1 MNFQENIKKQAEQNI
16 KTALEQAKSLG
27 FKIVQ
32 TPIIKEKN
40 HVECY
45 MEQNPCNDECY
56 EYSQML
62 SAKYEGLNQWAKK
75 KYTIEDIYE
84 TG

>member
-1 MNFQENIKKQAEQNI
+1 MDFQKDLEKQAKQNI
-16 KTALEQAKSLG
+16 NLALKQVERLG

-32 TPIIKEKN
+32 RPIIEKRN

-56 EYSQML
+56 EYSEML
-62 SAKYEGLNQWAKK
+62 SAKYEGMNQ
-75 KYTIEDIYE
+75 
-84 TG
+84 